1 MMQTFSIRDLRER
14 SGELTR
20 EAEAGHLSLITKR
33 GQPVMVTLPFSES
46 LLDKGVKVALAEHLF
61 KEGVLSL
68 GKAAKVAEMPYIAFS
83 EYLSRRGIPV
93 VDYSPDELE
102 DELRVANL

>member
-1 MMQTFSIRDLRER
+1 MQTFSIRDLRER

-33 GQPVMVTLPFSES
+33 GQPLLVAIPFSDT
-46 LLDKGVKVALAEHLF
+46 LLDRGARAALAEYLF

-68 GKAAKVAEMPYIAFS
+68 GKAAKMAGMPYVLFS
-83 EYLSRRGIPV
+83 EHLSRSGIPV
-93 VDYSPDELE
+93 VDYPADELE
-102 DELRVANL
+102 DELAAAVL

>member
-1 MMQTFSIRDLRER
+1 MHTFSIRDLRER

-33 GQPVMVTLPFSES
+33 GQPLMVALPFSDT
-46 LLDKGVKVALAEHLF
+46 LLDRGARVALAEHLF

-68 GKAAKVAEMPYIAFS
+68 GKAARMAGMPYVLFS
-83 EYLSRRGIPV
+83 EHLSRIGIPV
-93 VDYSPDELE
+93 VNYSPDELA
-102 DELRVANL
+102 DELEAANL